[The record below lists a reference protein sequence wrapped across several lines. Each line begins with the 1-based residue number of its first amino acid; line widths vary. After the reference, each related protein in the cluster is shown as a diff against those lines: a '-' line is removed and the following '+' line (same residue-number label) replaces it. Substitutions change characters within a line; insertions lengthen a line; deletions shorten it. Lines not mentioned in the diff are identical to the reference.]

1 MALDDGAI
9 ERLLRA
15 ERKNKSNIANDVL
28 WFFHSETP
36 FDDAVKK
43 SLKKHGYS
51 DYEIEELNIYK
62 PEPKA
67 ANEE

>member
-1 MALDDGAI
+1 MYF
-9 ERLLRA
+9 RL
-15 ERKNKSNIANDVL
+15 
-28 WFFHSETP
+28 P

-43 SLKKHGYS
+43 SLREHGYS

-67 ANEE
+67 APESRQPPVPGKSLLG